1 MAIAHLAVLSA
12 ALSALLILPCAASI
26 MLSGQASDLR
36 HLLTRRGRRELRA
49 RNGRDRAA
57 QRHSARR
64 SSRRQV
70 ERGPRGRHERASLRR
85 LDRGMKNWDPSR
97 LAALRPPPIERIA
110 YELRRLDQQR
120 RSGLVAQS
128 EALYNAVM
136 LAYDTYLRMAC
147 RCLGVPERLQSL
159 TGSDLDLERLRVEA
173 TLEAAGLI
181 LRRETGP
188 SA

>member
-12 ALSALLILPCAASI
+12 ALSALLILPCAATI

-57 QRHSARR
+57 QRHLARR
-64 SSRRQV
+64 SRRRV

-85 LDRGMKNWDPSR
+85 LERGMKSWDPSR

-128 EALYNAVM
+128 EALFNAVM